1 MSGHKRATI
10 KLGQIDSQRMEQLS
24 NRLRQVEEDFQEI
37 TSKVSKERSDQLV
50 RYNEQLTDRQ
60 IEYSRILSHYHSQL
74 GEFEQQTNQTLFDH
88 ARNFQDQIRNNNDS
102 ILDQTQ
108 AWIDQNMQSIIA
120 ILEENKDIQNNYFS
134 DIHNMLNTI
143 KTSENHKNNLA
154 QDAIQGAFAILQSID
169 QIYDH
174 QRYFP
179 GLIDQLSL
187 EYEMAMHNLA
197 NGMFEAALL
206 GAQRVQ
212 QQGIR
217 LRINIES
224 QLQQN
229 VRIQTYA
236 LERIRQLETLVI
248 QNKSVQAIDLQ
259 GNPIGYSLDVDF
271 WSGGQLNNL
280 FDRVEGLLLQ
290 LETNKHDLDYEDI
303 DRIVQNILPQMEQSL
318 GDIIARARL
327 NVIMSQ
333 VRFNIAEFVVDAL
346 SEQGFIPKNAKY
358 LDQDERKPYQVVT
371 NNFDGS
377 EVKVYI
383 TSGNQPGSYNLEVDS
398 EEAVPITNSELYQRT
413 NLILDSLRSK
423 GLRVSPPLEVK
434 PGLNKV
440 QKENHSKPN
449 QYDLPLQ
456 STYVN

>member
-10 KLGQIDSQRMEQLS
+10 KLGQIDAQRMEQLS

-37 TSKVSKERSDQLV
+37 SSKVSQERKDQLA

-60 IEYSRILSHYHSQL
+60 IEYSRILSNYHSQL
-74 GEFEQQTNQTLFDH
+74 GEFEQHTNQTLFDQ
-88 ARNFQDQIRNNNDS
+88 AQNIQVQIKNNNQS
-102 ILDQTQ
+102 ILDYTQ
-108 AWIDQNMQSIIA
+108 AWIDHNMQSMIS

-134 DIHNMLNTI
+134 DIHLKLNQI
-143 KTSENHKNNLA
+143 QISENQKFNLA
-154 QDAIQGAFAILQSID
+154 QDGIQGAFGILQSID

-174 QRYFP
+174 ERYFP
-179 GLIDQLSL
+179 GLFDQLTL
-187 EYEMAMHNLA
+187 DYEMALHNLA
-197 NGMFEAALL
+197 AGMAEAALL
-206 GAQRVQ
+206 GAQQVQ
-212 QQGIR
+212 QQGNR
-217 LRINIES
+217 LRINIET

-229 VRIQTYA
+229 ARIKTFA
-236 LERIRQLETLVI
+236 LERIKQIETLVI
-248 QNKSVQAIDLQ
+248 QNKSVQAIDLN
-259 GNPIGYSLDVDF
+259 GNPIDYFLDVDF
-271 WSGGQLNNL
+271 WSGGQLNTL
-280 FDRVEGLLLQ
+280 FDRVEGLLVQ
-290 LETNKHDLDYEDI
+290 LETNMYDLDYEDI

-346 SEQGFIPKNAKY
+346 SEQGFSPQNAKY

-371 NNFDGS
+371 NNYDGS

-398 EEAVPITNSELYQRT
+398 VEAVPITNSELFQRT
-413 NLILDSLRSK
+413 NLILESLRSK
-423 GLRVSPPLEVK
+423 GLRVSPPLELK
-434 PGLNKV
+434 PGQNLV